1 MTHKTF
7 SDFGLNS
14 SLVESLSMMGYKEP
28 TPVQEGAIPP
38 AMEGRDLIACAQ
50 TGTGKTAA
58 YVLPA
63 IDKILKSD
71 KKGVKVLVVAPTRE
85 LAVQIDQQFQGL
97 GYFSGISSIAV
108 YGGSD
113 AQFWNQQKTAL
124 TSGADVVVSTPG
136 RLISHLNMNYVKVDE
151 LEMLILDE
159 ADRMLDMGFIED
171 IDKIITYLPKNRQTM
186 MYSATMPPKI
196 RGMAKRILSNPAE
209 INIAISKP
217 SENVL
222 QAAYMVYDPQKPEL
236 VSNLLFEK
244 NIGSVLIFSATKLN
258 VKLIA
263 KTLKDRGLSVG
274 QIHSDLAQKDRE
286 ETLRLFK
293 ARKFVILVATDIVS
307 RGIDIDGIEL
317 IINYDVPKDPEDY
330 VHRIGRTARAEKS
343 GVAMTFINEK
353 DQRDFAKIEQLIGRE
368 IYKSPLPGG
377 MESGPAYKPDS
388 QKSYGKRST
397 YRTYRSL

>member
-1 MTHKTF
+1 MNF
-7 SDFGLNS
+7 DDFGLNT

-38 AMEGRDLIACAQ
+38 AMEGSDLIACAQ

-63 IDKILKSD
+63 IHRIIQSKG
-71 KKGVKVLVVAPTRE
+71 KGVKVLVVAPTRE

-97 GYFSGISSIAV
+97 GYFSGISSIAI
-108 YGGSD
+108 YGGNNATGWD
-113 AQFWNQQKTAL
+113 QQKTAL
-124 TSGADVVVSTPG
+124 IEGADVIVSTPG
-136 RLISHLNMNYVKVDE
+136 RLISHLNMNYVKLDS

-171 IDKIITYLPKNRQTM
+171 IDKIITYLPKKKQTM

-196 RGMAKRILSNPAE
+196 RSLAKRILINPAE
-209 INIAISKP
+209 VSIAVSKP

-222 QAAYMVYDPQKPEL
+222 QAAYMVYDPQKPIL
-236 VSNLLFEK
+236 VSHLLKEK
-244 NIGSVLIFSATKLN
+244 DIGSVIIFSATKVN
-258 VKLIA
+258 VKLLA
-263 KTLKDRGLSVG
+263 KVLKDMGMSVG
-274 QIHSDLAQKDRE
+274 QIHSDLEQQDRE

-293 ARKFVILVATDIVS
+293 ARKFMILVATDIVS

-343 GVAMTFINEK
+343 GVAITFINEK
-353 DQRDFAKIEQLIGRE
+353 DQRDFKKIENLIDKE
-368 IYKSPLPGG
+368 IYKSPLPED
-377 MESGPAYKPDS
+377 MERGPKYNPVSYRNSGKKKSWKKP
-388 QKSYGKRST
+388 KRK
-397 YRTYRSL
+397 

>member
-1 MTHKTF
+1 MTKKCF
-7 SDFGLNS
+7 DDFGLNS
-14 SLVESLSMMGYKEP
+14 SLVESLDMMGYKEP
-28 TPVQEGAIPP
+28 TPVQEKAIPP

-63 IDKILKSD
+63 IHRILQSKN
-71 KKGVKVLVVAPTRE
+71 KGVKVLVVAPTRE

-108 YGGSD
+108 YGGND
-113 AQFWNQQKTAL
+113 AKFWDQQKTAL

-136 RLISHLNMNYVKVDE
+136 RLISHLNMNYVQTDA

-171 IDKIITYLPKNRQTM
+171 IDKIIRYLPAKRQTM

-196 RGMAKRILSNPAE
+196 RSLAKRILTDPAE
-209 INIAISKP
+209 INIAIAKP
-217 SENVL
+217 AENVL

-236 VSNLLFEK
+236 VSQLL
-244 NIGSVLIFSATKLN
+244 NDRDIASVIIFSATKAN
-258 VKLIA
+258 VKIIA
-263 KTLKDRGLSVG
+263 KVLKERGLSVK
-274 QIHSDLAQKDRE
+274 QIHSDLEQKERE

-293 ARKFVILVATDIVS
+293 ARKFMILVATDIVS
-307 RGIDIDGIEL
+307 RGIDIEGIEL
-317 IINYDVPKDPEDY
+317 IINYDVPRDPEDY

-343 GVAMTFINEK
+343 GVAITFVNEK
-353 DQRDFAKIEQLIGRE
+353 DQRDFKKIENLINRE
-368 IYKSPLPGG
+368 IYKSPLPDGIEAG
-377 MESGPAYKPDS
+377 PRYNPPSYRNSGKKKNWKKP
-388 QKSYGKRST
+388 KKW
-397 YRTYRSL
+397 